1 MLDIDVDEI
10 REITW
15 PENPHSGKPSSVRV
29 VFKDGSERVFQGA
42 ELGEAL
48 AILKHWT
55 PPTA

>member
-10 REITW
+10 REVTW
-15 PENPHSGKPSSVRV
+15 PDSSAREKPQCVRV
-29 VFKDGSERVFQGA
+29 VFKDGSVRVFRGA

-48 AILKHWT
+48 AILRHWT